1 MSLDVRYLE
10 LISKGPFESKR
21 DERQAMFASKIMY
34 LRQKGNIFLSA
45 LMITQALVQAITSVM
60 LASMFGES
68 IGFAISFTVLL
79 IGAEILPQT
88 LGNRFGITS

>member
-1 MSLDVRYLE
+1 
-10 LISKGPFESKR
+10 
-21 DERQAMFASKIMY
+21 
-34 LRQKGNIFLSA
+34 
-45 LMITQALVQAITSVM
+45 M

-88 LGNRFGITS
+88 LGNRFGIKICYYLRFFGYFYLVVTLIVAYPIGAILDKILGEEVGNVLSKS